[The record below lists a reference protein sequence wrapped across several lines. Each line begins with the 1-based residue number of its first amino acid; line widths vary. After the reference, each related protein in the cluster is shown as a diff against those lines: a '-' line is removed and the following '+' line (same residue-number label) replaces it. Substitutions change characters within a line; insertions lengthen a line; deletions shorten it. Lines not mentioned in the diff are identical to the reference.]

1 MQGSPANDKP
11 WDPLVEESAVP
22 SLQCL
27 KRIRKE
33 LAHFYADPPAR
44 VFISADE
51 EDLTKVHA
59 LIVGSP
65 GTPYVGGFFYF
76 LIRFPADYPMS
87 PPRVR
92 LMTTDDGRV
101 RFNVNL
107 YANGKVCMSTLGTA
121 SGSCWVP
128 TDYLSNVLVS
138 VQSLMGAHPYFSG
151 CKFEERRGDPLIY
164 NMFIE
169 HETIRVAVC
178 DQVEAALNGSSRC
191 PLALRE
197 QIFKTFLELYST
209 YERAAKLKYHI
220 TGFVMRDAYTPSRVG
235 VFIYQ
240 ELILRMHRLKEKVE
254 LRNSVITAIATAV
267 AAARAQAAAQEH
279 ETADT
284 AEASPKKPKRS
295 HFGDF

>member
-107 YANGKVCMSTLGTA
+107 YANGK
-121 SGSCWVP
+121 
-128 TDYLSNVLVS
+128 
-138 VQSLMGAHPYFSG
+138 
-151 CKFEERRGDPLIY
+151 
-164 NMFIE
+164 
-169 HETIRVAVC
+169 
-178 DQVEAALNGSSRC
+178 
-191 PLALRE
+191 
-197 QIFKTFLELYST
+197 
-209 YERAAKLKYHI
+209 
-220 TGFVMRDAYTPSRVG
+220 
-235 VFIYQ
+235 
-240 ELILRMHRLKEKVE
+240 EKVE